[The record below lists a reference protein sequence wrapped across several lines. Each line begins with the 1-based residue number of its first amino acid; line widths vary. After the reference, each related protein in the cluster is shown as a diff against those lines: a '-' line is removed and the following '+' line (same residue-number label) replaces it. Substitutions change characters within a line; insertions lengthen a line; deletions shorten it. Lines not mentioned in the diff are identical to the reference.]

1 MSENHCYKR
10 GGVVQNWGK
19 GVCLKIG
26 GYHVIMRFF
35 WRFLMMQHMIKIFIM
50 FIFPLTNMCYKTIT
64 QITYER
70 IGIEIALIVL
80 I

>member
-1 MSENHCYKR
+1 
-10 GGVVQNWGK
+10 
-19 GVCLKIG
+19 
-26 GYHVIMRFF
+26 
-35 WRFLMMQHMIKIFIM
+35 MMQHMIKIFIM
-50 FIFPLTNMCYKTIT
+50 FIFPLTNICYKTIT

>member
-1 MSENHCYKR
+1 
-10 GGVVQNWGK
+10 
-19 GVCLKIG
+19 
-26 GYHVIMRFF
+26 
-35 WRFLMMQHMIKIFIM
+35 MMQHMIKIFIM
-50 FIFPLTNMCYKTIT
+50 FIFPLTHMCYKTIT